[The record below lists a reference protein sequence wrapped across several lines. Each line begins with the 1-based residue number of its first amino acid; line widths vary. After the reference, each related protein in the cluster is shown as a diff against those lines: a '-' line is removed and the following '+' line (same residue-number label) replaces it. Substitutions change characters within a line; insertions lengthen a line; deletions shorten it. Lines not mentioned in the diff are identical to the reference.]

1 MVEFSMRSLVSGTPR
16 ARRLV
21 TIPAVTGVAGSL
33 AATAWAWAPAAIAA
47 DLARNSKRLPALR
60 TLAIATSWAGIE
72 VAGVSAATAVWAVGL
87 GDDPGANYAIQRWWT
102 QRLVD
107 MMRVFAS
114 VHFEVEGLDELA
126 GGPLVVAPNHTSIA
140 DAILP
145 AWLLGRKK
153 MRPRYILKRELLV
166 DPCLDIVGN
175 RVPNHF
181 VIRDGDDT
189 ARELDAMRAM
199 VADMGRLDA
208 TVIYPEGTVATPA
221 RMARALE
228 RIAERDP
235 ERAARMSALST
246 LMPPRHAGMHA
257 LLEGTPTADVA
268 FVGHS
273 GLGVVAEIAKTPQRI
288 PFDHPVRVHVR
299 RVPRSEIPADRHE
312 FAAWL
317 DEQWLSLDRVVAA
330 AAG

>member
-1 MVEFSMRSLVSGTPR
+1 MPVPDLPERVGELVGAAEHTLDSVQR
-16 ARRLV
+16 AVQRD
-21 TIPAVTGVAGSL
+21 L
-33 AATAWAWAPAAIAA
+33 AARTEQLAA
-47 DLARNSKRLPALR
+47 SKRLGPF
-60 TLAIATSWAGIE
+60 
-72 VAGVSAATAVWAVGL
+72 VAAT
-87 GDDPGANYAIQRWWT
+87 R
-102 QRLVD
+102 R
-107 MMRVFAS
+107 F
-114 VHFEVEGLDELA
+114 FEVEGLDELA